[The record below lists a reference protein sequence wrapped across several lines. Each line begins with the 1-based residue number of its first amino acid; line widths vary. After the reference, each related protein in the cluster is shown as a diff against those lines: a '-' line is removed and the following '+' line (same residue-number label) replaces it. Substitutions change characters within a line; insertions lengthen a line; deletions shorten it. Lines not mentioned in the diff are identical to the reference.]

1 MQALKTL
8 VIFLGALI
16 VFMMGVLAYG
26 LVVKFG
32 KVVEKDEASVPATPV
47 IAGSWDR
54 TSVPVPPGARVA
66 ETIVAGRRMVIRLVL
81 ADDSQRY
88 LVFDLDS
95 GRRLG
100 RIDLEPQAAAQ

>member
-1 MQALKTL
+1 
-8 VIFLGALI
+8 
-16 VFMMGVLAYG
+16 
-26 LVVKFG
+26 
-32 KVVEKDEASVPATPV
+32 
-47 IAGSWDR
+47 
-54 TSVPVPPGARVA
+54 
-66 ETIVAGRRMVIRLVL
+66 MVIRLVL